1 MWGSVSE
8 PSDESLLLAYRGG
21 DAAAFEALFLRY
33 RSPLFNVVLRFVGD
47 RGYAEEIY
55 QDVWMTVV
63 ERCGDF
69 QGSAKFSAWLYTIAR
84 NRCIDHRRKQR
95 LRAHSSLEHARSPA
109 GKPLGDRLANPGP
122 STEGLASGALLGAH
136 LASAVGALPD
146 EQREVFLMRHL
157 QGLAFH
163 EIADVTGTPAN
174 TVKSRMRYALESLR
188 HSLRDWK
195 EDNDM

>member
-1 MWGSVSE
+1 MWGTVSE

-21 DAAAFEALFLRY
+21 DAAAFEALLLRY

-84 NRCIDHRRKQR
+84 NRCIDHQRRQR
-95 LRAHSSLEHARSPA
+95 IRAHASLDQPSRSREAP
-109 GKPLGDRLANPGP
+109 PRDRVANPGP
-122 STEGLASGALLGAH
+122 STESLAAGALLRAR
-136 LASAVGALPD
+136 LAAAVESLPD
-146 EQREVFLMRHL
+146 EQREVFLMRHF
-157 QGLAFH
+157 QGLAFR
-163 EIADVTGTPAN
+163 EIAEVVGAPAN

-195 EDNDM
+195 NDDDV